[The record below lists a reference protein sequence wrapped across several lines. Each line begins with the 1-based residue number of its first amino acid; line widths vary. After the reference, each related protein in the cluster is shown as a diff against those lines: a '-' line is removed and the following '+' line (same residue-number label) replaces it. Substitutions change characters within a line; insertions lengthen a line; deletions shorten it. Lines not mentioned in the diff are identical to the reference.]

1 MREPPLNGGT
11 ARMAHRNR
19 SPAQATGTGRLRRAA
34 GRLAAHLA
42 VISTGAGAL
51 AGTAAEPP
59 GATAGRR
66 PRAVTI
72 AGLPVAGRGSARRAA
87 GRRGAPGRPGRRGSA
102 VAPARLPLSR
112 QVWSPA
118 SGPPD
123 RRIGSSGCIANTAAT
138 CSPRHQSADVLPA
151 AGRLKPPTAV
161 PLAAGVTSGPAGPS
175 VPLTPPGPSVVTL
188 VTRPQV
194 SRTASPSLA
203 GRRQPRTAA
212 RTRARACPTAAGPG
226 ESRGR
231 RARAPGDAVNGG
243 TAIGLLPPG
252 V

>member
-1 MREPPLNGGT
+1 MRELPLNGGT
-11 ARMAHRNR
+11 ATMAHRNR

-34 GRLAAHLA
+34 GRLAPGAWRRILLLSEHA
-42 VISTGAGAL
+42 AGAL

-59 GATAGRR
+59 GATDGRR

-138 CSPRHQSADVLPA
+138 CNPRHQSADVLPA
-151 AGRLKPPTAV
+151 ASRLKPPAAAPPTAV
-161 PLAAGVTSGPAGPS
+161 PLTAGVTSGPAGPS

-188 VTRPQV
+188 VTKVPGGQDGQ
-194 SRTASPSLA
+194 PLA
-203 GRRQPRTAA
+203 GRPPPVANGRAD
-212 RTRARACPTAAGPG
+212 ARAGL
-226 ESRGR
+226 SHR
-231 RARAPGDAVNGG
+231 RRSQGKPQPAR
-243 TAIGLLPPG
+243 
-252 V
+252 